1 MRSRLA
7 LPLVLVLFLLAAC
20 GSVPN
25 RRVSRISLPG
35 AGVPISRVAAHT
47 EQASQTGCDTNTA
60 STAPLVTGSHEATI
74 STAYRDVLREFIRPL
89 DTSNL
94 LNGAWQGATTEA
106 ATEGATNTGVAAPQ
120 LDDSSADNDWNSFA
134 AAYDQ
139 LSSLTEGQV
148 DQQKMAFAAVSQMA
162 VSVNEGHTYFLD
174 PEEYSQQ
181 AAGSEASISGIGVVL
196 NGGKGKPNPVP
207 GSNPEVQGPF
217 IVEEVVPGAPADQAG
232 IRPGDSITAVDGCDD
247 SGWNSLKLSTRVRG
261 TAGTSVHLT
270 IDREPTGSFDVDITR
285 AQITFPAIVESV
297 LPSGVGYIHLHQF
310 PSPTAILSDGKPL
323 GPDLDAVL
331 ASFQAA
337 GARGWVLDLR
347 GNPGGRVDALQAV
360 GGRIL
365 PTGTMF
371 SFTDRAGHSVTER
384 TIGNRDANPPLLA
397 VLVDGQSAS
406 AAEILSSAVQ
416 DEGVAPIIGS
426 PTAGVANG
434 AELLGVGDS
443 SGMSITHWQTYTIHG
458 RALNGSGV
466 TPDIAVERTP
476 EDLAAGVDPPLDAA
490 IALAPGQNA
499 SAQP

>member
-1 MRSRLA
+1 MSVAFPCPAPASR
-7 LPLVLVLFLLAAC
+7 
-20 GSVPN
+20 
-25 RRVSRISLPG
+25 
-35 AGVPISRVAAHT
+35 ISRVAAHAQ
-47 EQASQTGCDTNTA
+47 EQTSQTGCDTNTA
-60 STAPLVTGSHEATI
+60 STAPLVTGSHESTI

-89 DTSNL
+89 DTSTL
-94 LNGAWQGATTEA
+94 LNAAWQGAITEA
-106 ATEGATNTGVAAPQ
+106 ATEGDTNTGVAAPQ
-120 LDDSSADNDWNSFA
+120 LDDSSADNDWNTFA

-148 DQQKMAFAAVSQMA
+148 DQQKMAFAAVNQMA

-181 AAGSEASISGIGVVL
+181 AAGSEESISGIGVVL
-196 NGGKGKPNPVP
+196 NGGQGREPGVP
-207 GSNPEVQGPF
+207 PAHGPF

-247 SGWNSLKLSTRVRG
+247 SSWNSLKLSTRVRG

-270 IDREPTGSFDVDITR
+270 IDRGSTGSFDVDITR
-285 AQITFPAIVESV
+285 AQITFPALDERV

-443 SGMSITHWQTYTIHG
+443 AGLSITHWQTYTIHG

-466 TPDIAVERTP
+466 TPDIAVDRTP
-476 EDLAAGVDPPLDAA
+476 DDLAAGVDPPLEAA
-490 IALAPGQNA
+490 IALAPQQNA
-499 SAQP
+499 SNPSTQP